1 MSPNIDHH
9 IVSYQNCSAADH
21 APLNLDDPVDSN
33 ISDDDTL
40 SYHRRGDRRASIE
53 KMTTLIEYL
62 HRRRKRCHPISFTSW
77 CIVFMLLSWVLYK
90 HSQNQ
95 TTFGRR

>member
-1 MSPNIDHH
+1 MSPNIDHA
-9 IVSYQNCSAADH
+9 VSYQNCSAAEY
-21 APLNLDDPVDSN
+21 APLNLDNRGVDNN
-33 ISDDDTL
+33 ISDDDDT

-62 HRRRKRCHPISFTSW
+62 HKRRKRCHPISFTSW
-77 CIVFMLLSWVLYK
+77 CIVFMLLSWVVYK
-90 HSQNQ
+90 HSLNQ